1 MVHYIHTYIQYVILI
16 LTMYFSQFGWYPLAR
31 HGRPSCHK
39 QQVYEDLRH
48 KSNII
53 EEICYLQCTSVT
65 SDAFHWPGMAGH
77 HVASSKSRK
86 VFQNPWTMKQ
96 YRFGND
102 TLYPHP
108 RFTTKQYI
116 CRDINVSDI
125 FIVHPSIN
133 HPLHPH
139 IKSIFILFYRILI
152 YFHSYYIFFTII
164 HT

>member
-1 MVHYIHTYIQYVILI
+1 MIREWSITYIHTVCNFDTYNG
-16 LTMYFSQFGWYPLAR
+16 SWYPLAR

-108 RFTTKQYI
+108 RFTTK
-116 CRDINVSDI
+116 NI
-125 FIVHPSIN
+125 FVGILMYPIYSLS
-133 HPLHPH
+133 PPPPH
-139 IKSIFILFYRILI
+139 IKKYIYSILQDTYLFVFLL
-152 YFHSYYIFFTII
+152 
-164 HT
+164 